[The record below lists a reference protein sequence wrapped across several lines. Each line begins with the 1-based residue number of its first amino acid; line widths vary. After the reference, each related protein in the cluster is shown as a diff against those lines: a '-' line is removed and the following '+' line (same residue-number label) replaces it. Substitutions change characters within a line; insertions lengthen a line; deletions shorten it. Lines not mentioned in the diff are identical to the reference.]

1 MTTEAELRLESLFSE
16 ALRSAERAAD
26 GDNIGDFEPEAVAF
40 LDAVALAS
48 AHRGHIV
55 EMLTAAAL
63 TARDTDLFEY
73 LFHYMP
79 WPELRSFVEGLKGTW
94 GRNPRQ
100 MNALSH
106 LMEAFDNDWQ
116 LEPWFKGY
124 HGGRIK

>member
-1 MTTEAELRLESLFSE
+1 MGEEIGCKIPSGRQGEFVTTQAELRLESLFGE

-48 AHRGHIV
+48 AHRVRIV

-79 WPELRSFVEGLKGTW
+79 WPELRSFVEGLRERGAETLGK
-94 GRNPRQ
+94 
-100 MNALSH
+100 
-106 LMEAFDNDWQ
+106 
-116 LEPWFKGY
+116 
-124 HGGRIK
+124 